1 MAATGQ
7 APTATEYIVHHLT
20 HRATDKQASIID
32 FSIVNLDTVFF
43 SISVLVITLLI
54 LRAATK
60 RATSGVPGKFQA
72 FVEMLVELVEEQ
84 SKSIVHGDRTFI
96 APLALTVFIWI
107 VLMNAIDL
115 IPVELFPWIA
125 HNVFHIEYL
134 RPLPTADLNGTLG
147 MSFGVLLL
155 MLFYGIKIKGFGGFL
170 HELVTAPFGT
180 SKNLLVAI
188 PLGVAN
194 LGINIIEYLA
204 KFVSLGMRLFG
215 NMYAGE
221 LLFFLIALLGG
232 TWASGKGDWGWLPWW
247 LALAGY
253 MCGLFWLATSGR
265 GKAALVFLVIGAL
278 IFYFTQPGMFLAIG
292 HVLAGLAW
300 LLFHILIVLLQAFI
314 FMMLTLVYIGQAHE
328 GH

>member
-7 APTATEYIVHHLT
+7 APTATEYIVHHLSHLST
-20 HRATDKQASIID
+20 AKQKVIID

-43 SISVLVITLLI
+43 SVLVLAITLLI
-54 LRAATK
+54 LRAAAR
-60 RATSGVPGKFQA
+60 RATPGVPGKFQA
-72 FVEMLVELVEEQ
+72 FIEMLVELVEEQ

-96 APLALTVFIWI
+96 APLGLTVFVWI

-115 IPVELFPWIA
+115 IPVDLFPWIA
-125 HNVFHIEYL
+125 HNVLHLEYL

-147 MSFGVLLL
+147 MSLGVLLL
-155 MLFYGIKIKGFGGFL
+155 MLYYGIKIKGFGGFL

-180 SKNLLVAI
+180 SKNPLYAI
-188 PLGVAN
+188 PLGIAN
-194 LGINIIEYLA
+194 LGINIIEYVA
-204 KFVSLGMRLFG
+204 KMVSLGMRLFG

-232 TWASGKGDWGWLPWW
+232 FA
-247 LALAGY
+247 A
-253 MCGLFWLATSGR
+253 MNATGV
-265 GKAALVFLVIGAL
+265 LL
-278 IFYFTQPGMFLAIG
+278 TIG
-292 HVLAGLAW
+292 HVIAGTAW